1 MFKIVT
7 IVNILCFS
15 VELLAVAAGAHF
27 GYVFALLI
35 GACVPALANATF
47 KTNDIIEDLK
57 ECKTGIVS
65 EKKRGRRFSPLLL
78 IGLFLNSLIL
88 MTGNLFPIY
97 LKHGL
102 QIIVIVLMAT
112 VVYTTMHCRRK

>member
-1 MFKIVT
+1 MT

-65 EKKRGRRFSPLLL
+65 EKKREDV
-78 IGLFLNSLIL
+78 FLRCCLSD
-88 MTGNLFPIY
+88 
-97 LKHGL
+97 
-102 QIIVIVLMAT
+102 
-112 VVYTTMHCRRK
+112 CS